1 VREGDGVTTESGS
14 TTPVGFV
21 LSAPDNGSFM
31 LRGDAP
37 HPACPTCGLATAREW
52 VDPAFRLTGLRRDA
66 SYTYDG
72 YFVVSDRFVAVVG
85 QRAATFVDLPAEPG
99 FFAVVPQVAVEF
111 DSERRGTR
119 FEDLCSACGRHG
131 SVAGATPA
139 FLLLAEPLPD
149 AIARTDVEFG
159 SGDERHPL
167 LLVSPDLASRLVAA
181 ALTGVELS
189 PVAPS

>member
-1 VREGDGVTTESGS
+1 MPVVSHS

-21 LSAPDNGSFM
+21 LSAADNGSFM

-37 HPACPTCGLATAREW
+37 HPACPACGLATARDW
-52 VDPAFRLTGLRRDA
+52 VDPAFRLTGSRLDA

-72 YFVVSDRFVAVVG
+72 YFVASERFVTVVG
-85 QRAATFVDLPAEPG
+85 ERSATFVDLPSEPG
-99 FFAVVPQVAVEF
+99 FFAVVPQVAVAF

-119 FEDLCSACGRHG
+119 FDDLCPTCGRYR

-139 FLLLAEPLPD
+139 FLRLDGPLPD
-149 AIARTDVEFG
+149 VIVRTDVEFG

-167 LLVSPDLASRLVAA
+167 LLVGPDLANRLVAA
-181 ALTGVELS
+181 ALTGIELS
-189 PVAPS
+189 PVATT